1 MSSDLWSL
9 ASQLHRSTYVLLHII
24 IGRSRRNE
32 FSDKSV
38 PFSFVLFR
46 SPVGSIVYYYL
57 SRYAALLQANHRS
70 AIRAFVLVDT
80 GNTVDAFV

>member
-1 MSSDLWSL
+1 MS
-9 ASQLHRSTYVLLHII
+9 
-24 IGRSRRNE
+24 
-32 FSDKSV
+32 
-38 PFSFVLFR
+38 FSFLLFR